1 MSTGERTPLFV
12 CPYNAGVIWIAIGAG
27 GALGAMARHG
37 VNHLLQGRFQAFPA
51 GIFLINA
58 VGCLA
63 IGLFA
68 GLIASTRIQ
77 IGELGRTFVVVG
89 LLGGFTTF
97 SSYGLDTLT
106 LARGGH
112 TALALANALGQ
123 VAVGMAAVWIGFTA
137 GSWR

>member
-1 MSTGERTPLFV
+1 
-12 CPYNAGVIWIAIGAG
+12 VIWIAVGAG

-37 VNHLLQGRFQAFPA
+37 VNHLLHGRFPAVPA
-51 GIFLINA
+51 GIFIVNA
-58 VGCLA
+58 LGCLA

-68 GLIASTRIQ
+68 GLLASSRIQ
-77 IGELGRTFVVVG
+77 VGELGRTFLVVG

-112 TALALANALGQ
+112 TGLALLNGLGQ
-123 VAVGMAAVWIGFTA
+123 VGVGLAAVWLGFSA
-137 GSWR
+137 GSWRP

>member
-1 MSTGERTPLFV
+1 M
-12 CPYNAGVIWIAIGAG
+12 IWIAVGVG
-27 GALGAMARHG
+27 GALGAIARHA
-37 VNHLLQGRFQAFPA
+37 VNQVLQGRFGVFPA

-58 VGCLA
+58 LGCLA

-68 GLIASTRIQ
+68 GLLVSARIQ
-77 IGELGRTFVVVG
+77 VGETARTFIVVG

-112 TALALANALGQ
+112 LALAASNALGQ
-123 VAVGMAAVWIGFTA
+123 VVVGLAAVWLGFSVA
-137 GSWR
+137 SWR

>member
-1 MSTGERTPLFV
+1 M
-12 CPYNAGVIWIAIGAG
+12 IWVAIAVG
-27 GALGAMARHG
+27 GALGAMARHT
-37 VNHLLQGRFQAFPA
+37 VNHVLQGRYGAFPA

-63 IGLFA
+63 IGVFA
-68 GLIASTRIQ
+68 GLLVSSRIQ
-77 IGELGRTFVVVG
+77 VGEFGRTFIVVG

-112 TALALANALGQ
+112 MALAVTNALGQ
-123 VAVGMAAVWIGFTA
+123 VVVGLAAVWLGFSA
-137 GSWR
+137 ASWRP

>member
-1 MSTGERTPLFV
+1 
-12 CPYNAGVIWIAIGAG
+12 VIWVAIAVG
-27 GALGAMARHG
+27 GALGAMARHA
-37 VNHLLQGRFQAFPA
+37 VNHFLQGRYGAFPA

-63 IGLFA
+63 IGVFA
-68 GLIASTRIQ
+68 GLLVSSRIQ
-77 IGELGRTFVVVG
+77 VGEFGRTFVVVG

-112 TALALANALGQ
+112 MALAMTNALGQ
-123 VAVGMAAVWIGFTA
+123 VVVGLAAVWLGFSA
-137 GSWR
+137 ASWRP

>member
-1 MSTGERTPLFV
+1 M
-12 CPYNAGVIWIAIGAG
+12 AIGAG

-37 VNHLLQGRFQAFPA
+37 VNHLLQARFPAFPA
-51 GIFLINA
+51 GIFVVNA
-58 VGCLA
+58 LGCLA

-68 GLIASTRIQ
+68 GLVASSRVQ
-77 IGELGRTFVVVG
+77 VGEVGRTFVVVG

-112 TALALANALGQ
+112 TGLALANGLGQ
-123 VAVGMAAVWIGFTA
+123 VAVGLAAVWLGFSA
-137 GSWR
+137 GSWRP